1 MSISHTIRTLFDIQ
15 DENINFNEDC
25 ARAGTKNGHACTFL
39 EGTLTYTP
47 TQCDRC
53 HAENEDYTIIKNG
66 TKTST
71 IVIPAGGTKKTYLKL
86 RKQRFYCKQCQ
97 KTFVAKTSL
106 VNEGCFIS
114 KDTCLQAGIKTAEA
128 RSVKDIARDC
138 AVSPTTV
145 QREINKASQ
154 ELQTYD
160 RTLPENLSFDEFKVA
175 KGQMAFIYIDVAS
188 GNLLDILP
196 QRDGRTIRN
205 HFTTYFT
212 FKQRKNVKTVTID
225 MNASYQGVI
234 KDLFP
239 NAKII
244 IDRFHIVQLMTRA
257 MNKTRVK
264 IMQAFNTSNGED
276 KKKYRRL
283 KRYWRLM
290 LKPSEDLSSTEYK
303 HYTMFGQLPSKS
315 VVDTMLEY
323 SDELKAN
330 HDFLQRF
337 FKAFD
342 DRNYDDLEEI
352 VKGKLDDNISSYM
365 KTSIKT
371 LKEHLPPIQNS
382 FDYTYNNG
390 RIEGINN
397 KIKVL
402 NRVAYGY
409 RNFKNYKNRILL
421 HFAYKPVEPQKKK
434 TQNKTHVS
442 AA

>member
-1 MSISHTIRTLFDIQ
+1 MCPR
-15 DENINFNEDC
+15 
-25 ARAGTKNGHACTFL
+25 GTKNGLACTFL

-47 TQCDRC
+47 THCDRC
-53 HAENEDYTIIKNG
+53 HAGNEDYTIIKNG

-71 IVIPAGGTKKTYLKL
+71 IVIPAGGTKKTYLEL

-97 KTFVAKTSL
+97 TTFVAKTSL

-128 RSVKDIARDC
+128 RSIKDIARDC

-145 QREINKASQ
+145 QREINKTSQ

-188 GNLLDILP
+188 GDLLDILP

-212 FKQRKNVKTVTID
+212 FKQRKKVKTVTID

-330 HDFLQRF
+330 HDLLQR
-337 FKAFD
+337 
-342 DRNYDDLEEI
+342 
-352 VKGKLDDNISSYM
+352 
-365 KTSIKT
+365 
-371 LKEHLPPIQNS
+371 
-382 FDYTYNNG
+382 
-390 RIEGINN
+390 
-397 KIKVL
+397 
-402 NRVAYGY
+402 
-409 RNFKNYKNRILL
+409 
-421 HFAYKPVEPQKKK
+421 
-434 TQNKTHVS
+434 
-442 AA
+442 

>member
-1 MSISHTIRTLFDIQ
+1 M
-15 DENINFNEDC
+15 
-25 ARAGTKNGHACTFL
+25 
-39 EGTLTYTP
+39 
-47 TQCDRC
+47 
-53 HAENEDYTIIKNG
+53 
-66 TKTST
+66 
-71 IVIPAGGTKKTYLKL
+71 
-86 RKQRFYCKQCQ
+86 
-97 KTFVAKTSL
+97 AKTSL

-114 KDTCLQAGIKTAEA
+114 KDTCLQAGVKTAEA
-128 RSVKDIARDC
+128 RSIKDIARDC

-188 GNLLDILP
+188 GDLLDILP

-212 FKQRKNVKTVTID
+212 FKQRKEVKTVTID

-330 HDFLQRF
+330 HDLLQRF

-371 LKEHLPPIQNS
+371 LKEHLPHIQNS

-390 RIEGINN
+390 RIECINN

-402 NRVAYGY
+402 NRVAYSY

-421 HFAYKPVEPQKKK
+421 YFAYKPVEPQKKK
-434 TQNKTHVS
+434 IQNKTHVS